1 MNSEI
6 KQQADLFIECIRAY
20 RRSAIISPNERDAT
34 ISAIW
39 GVFSRNFK
47 WASDNALYWEIKQ
60 YCETSLNVDIN

>member
-6 KQQADLFIECIRAY
+6 KQQADLFIESIRAY

-39 GVFSRNFK
+39 GCLVG
-47 WASDNALYWEIKQ
+47 
-60 YCETSLNVDIN
+60 TLNGLLIMTYTGGLNNIVRHL